1 MKDYLRITKKT
12 RSRILVEGPHKAGER
27 AHLRSLGLSGD
38 DLNRPFVAIANSFN
52 EAHPGHVHLRGLAEE
67 VKKGIF
73 QAGGIA
79 FEFNTIAICDGL
91 TQGHIGMRYVL
102 PSRDL
107 IADSIELVVEAQQ
120 MDGVVYISSCDKI
133 EPAMLMAMVR
143 LDLPSVM
150 LTGGPMLPGI
160 FKGKPVAIPD
170 MREAV
175 GRWVSGSLSDEEIL
189 DLECSVCPGPGS
201 CAMMGTANT
210 MACVAEIMGL
220 SLPGCATSPAVSSM
234 KKRLARESGRVAV
247 DLVEKG
253 IRPGGFVTR
262 GSFENAVRLCAAIG
276 GSTNALLHLPAM
288 AGEMGIELTP
298 DDFDRI
304 SRKTPQIAS
313 IKPSGPYTLADLD
326 RAGGVPGLIKR
337 LLPILNCGERNLF
350 GKTLDE
356 ISAPVKIRDEDV
368 IRPLE
373 NPVYQHGSYAVLKGN
388 LAPEGAAVKLSGVAP
403 EMMRHSGPARVF
415 DSEEEADQAI
425 YGGLVKPGDVVVLRY
440 EGPKGGPGMREML
453 GATAALM
460 GMGLGTS
467 TALITDGRFSG
478 ATRGPC
484 IGHIAPEAAAG
495 GPLAFVHEGDTV
507 EIDIP
512 ERRLELKVAE
522 EELDRR
528 RKTTSILQKEVGGA
542 LKRYRRLVG
551 SVARGARLEE
561 D

>member
-1 MKDYLRITKKT
+1 MKDYVSITKKT

-38 DLNRPFVAIANSFN
+38 DLNRPFIAIANSFN

-67 VKKGIF
+67 VKRGIF

-120 MDGVVYISSCDKI
+120 MDGVVFISSCDKI

-150 LTGGPMLPGI
+150 LTGGPMLPGT
-160 FKGKPVAIPD
+160 FKGRPVAIPD

-175 GRWVSGSLSDEEIL
+175 GRWVSGELNDNEIL
-189 DLECSVCPGPGS
+189 ELECNVCPGPGS

-210 MACVAEIMGL
+210 MACVAEILGL
-220 SLPGCATSPAVSSM
+220 TLPGCATASAVSSV
-234 KKRLARESGRVAV
+234 KKRLARESGR
-247 DLVEKG
+247 LVVKLIEEG
-253 IRPGGFVTR
+253 ITPGKIITKAGLH
-262 GSFENAVRLCAAIG
+262 NAVTLCAAIG
-276 GSTNALLHLPAM
+276 GSTNAVLHLPAI
-288 AGEMGIELTP
+288 AGELDIDIGPE
-298 DDFDRI
+298 DFDGI
-304 SRKTPQIAS
+304 SRKTPYLTS
-313 IKPSGPYTLADLD
+313 IKPSGPYTTADLD
-326 RAGGVPGLIKR
+326 RAGGVPALIKR
-337 LLPILNCGERNLF
+337 LLPVLNADEKNLLGETITQIAARA
-350 GKTLDE
+350 E
-356 ISAPVKIRDEDV
+356 VRDQEV
-368 IRPLE
+368 IRPLD
-373 NPVYQHGSYAVLKGN
+373 NPVRKQGSYAVLKGN
-388 LAPEGAAVKLSGVAP
+388 LAPEGAVVKISGVAP

-415 DSEEEADQAI
+415 NSEEEADEAI
-425 YGGLVKPGDVVVLRY
+425 YDGRINSGDVLVLRY

-495 GPLAFVHEGDTV
+495 GPIAFVNEGDII

-512 ERRLELKVAE
+512 ARTLELKVAR
-522 EELDRR
+522 EELLKRR
-528 RKTTSILQKEVGGA
+528 QSTTILSKKVRGA
-542 LKRYRRLVG
+542 LKRYSRLVG
-551 SVARGARLEE
+551 SVSKGARLDDE
-561 D
+561 